1 MIQTPKRF
9 NCLENDRPELKAR
22 GKMKENKKRFLKR
35 ENDLPV
41 AVRGGGHH
49 VAGFALKRHRCKLHR

>member
-1 MIQTPKRF
+1 
-9 NCLENDRPELKAR
+9 
-22 GKMKENKKRFLKR
+22 MKENKKRFLKR